1 MSSLVNKFQN
11 NIKSFL
17 PDEICIY
24 ILQFLEYSDSIP
36 IFRFSNKYYYDEN
49 GITNIVTKDEYYLH
63 SKILIKKY
71 PIYRLVS
78 KYYYYIDFNSSCK
91 YCKGRYVSCNRN
103 LRCSNC
109 GHINNFRYTLNN
121 WSSCYKKRE
130 KERDCIK
137 DINADYKL
145 MLTNNYK

>member
-1 MSSLVNKFQN
+1 MSSLVNKNRFQN

-24 ILQFLEYSDSIP
+24 ILQFLEYSDSIT

-49 GITNIVTKDEYYLH
+49 GITNIVTKDKYYLH

-91 YCKGRYVSCNRN
+91 YCKGRYV
-103 LRCSNC
+103 L
-109 GHINNFRYTLNN
+109 
-121 WSSCYKKRE
+121 
-130 KERDCIK
+130 
-137 DINADYKL
+137 
-145 MLTNNYK
+145 